1 MPPPPAAVGTGN
13 TGTVEQKCPQDS
25 AAGGSA
31 DDLQR
36 RLAALSGGGGGAQP
50 PPAVAAKPAWMT
62 ATKPVVETADVVTP
76 LPPVVP
82 AETVAVAVAAAA
94 AVREKY
100 RALFNFDART
110 ADELSFKIGDEIYL
124 VDPAQAGEGSIA
136 GRDGWIRGTT
146 EDGSRA
152 GLFPGNYVEK
162 AEA

>member
-1 MPPPPAAVGTGN
+1 
-13 TGTVEQKCPQDS
+13 VEQKCPQD
-25 AAGGSA
+25 AGGSA

-62 ATKPVVETADVVTP
+62 ATEAVAETADVVTP

-82 AETVAVAVAAAA
+82 VVPVVPAETVAVAAP
-94 AVREKY
+94 VREKY

-124 VDPAQAGEGSIA
+124 VDAAQAGEGSIA

-146 EDGSRA
+146 EDGSRS